1 MSLNLRTIDLFCG
14 CGGFSLG
21 FRNAGYSIVA
31 AFDHWQ
37 PALRTYR
44 ANMHD
49 HTAYEYDLSTMHGDE
64 PLIQAYGA
72 NVIIG
77 GPPCQDF
84 SSAGKRDEGGGR
96 ADLTTTFAAI
106 VATARPQWFV
116 MENVERA
123 ATSRAFDAARA
134 MFKRAG
140 YGLSETVLDASRCGV
155 PQVRKRLFM
164 IGERGGQD
172 GAVLPYLLRNL
183 AAKPMTVHDYF
194 GERIDLNHYYRHPRS
209 YARRGVFS
217 IDEPSPTIRGVNRPI
232 PPLYKPHPGDTAPPS
247 SNLRPLTTQ
256 ERAMIQTF
264 PPHWVWNG
272 TKADVEQMI
281 GNAVPV
287 KLAEYVAR
295 CLVDYME
302 RKPMPSHRP
311 MEQLALDLDLRPA

>member
-31 AFDHWQ
+31 AFDNWQ

-44 ANMHD
+44 ANMDD
-49 HTAYEYDLSTMHGDE
+49 HTAYNYDLSTMNGDE
-64 PLIQAYGA
+64 ALIQALGA
-72 NVIIG
+72 DVIIG

-96 ADLTTTFAAI
+96 ADLTTRFAAI
-106 VATARPQWFV
+106 VATAQPRWFV

-123 ATSRAFDAARA
+123 VTSRAFVAARDS
-134 MFKRAG
+134 FKRAG
-140 YGLSETVLDASRCGV
+140 YGLSETVLDASVCGV

-164 IGERGGQD
+164 LGERGGQD
-172 GAVLPYLLRNL
+172 GAVLPYLHKNL
-183 AAKPMTVHDYF
+183 AAKPMTIRDYF
-194 GERIDLNHYYRHPRS
+194 GDLINLNHYYRHPRS

-247 SNLRPLTTQ
+247 PNLRPLTTH

-272 TKADVEQMI
+272 SKADVEQMI

-287 KLAEYVAR
+287 RLAEYVAR
-295 CLVDYME
+295 SLVDYIE
-302 RKPMPSHRP
+302 RQPIPMP
-311 MEQLALDLDLRPA
+311 MEQLALHLDLRPA